1 MNRTTAGL
9 LVLLTPFSASAAE
22 YTANSVKAADG
33 LIRCITASNGWFTQ
47 STGPCAGFIPP
58 TRIAMGEAFE
68 IDGKKLRI
76 GFIGVTVIEKD
87 MHYPPVRA
95 FKAGDITCTA
105 AASRSQ
111 VPLGRDGHSGSWL
124 YINRCEP
131 VD

>member
-9 LVLLTPFSASAAE
+9 LVLLAPFSASAAE
-22 YTANSVKAADG
+22 YTANSVEAADG
-33 LIRCITASNGWFTQ
+33 VIRGITASNGWITS
-47 STGPCAGFIPP
+47 STGPCVGFVPP
-58 TRIAMGEAFE
+58 ARIAIGEAFE
-68 IDGKKLRI
+68 IGGKKLKI
-76 GFIGVTVIEKD
+76 GFVGVTVIEKD

-111 VPLGRDGHSGSWL
+111 VPSGRDGHTGSWL
-124 YINRCEP
+124 YIDRCRP